1 MIKLRTHMLTVIVV
15 VCAFAKA
22 YAQETPS
29 KLLSKDD
36 AVAMMLENNFGVK
49 LAENEISIAE
59 NNKGV
64 LNSGYLPTLTGNAGA
79 NYSINDQTAIFQN
92 GTEQSIDG
100 AETTTY
106 NASINLAYTLFDGL
120 GRHYNFKELKE
131 RYNLSKLQA
140 RETIENTMLQLFTV
154 YYEVARRAENIGVL
168 EETLEISKDRELR
181 ATYQFEYG
189 QVNKLQILN
198 AAVNRTTDSINLLSE
213 WQALR
218 NAQRDL
224 NVVLAAELEDLSTV
238 DTTVLFIS
246 PLLMDSYIESASEN
260 NVRLLQNEQNIKITD
275 YQIKGAKSFL
285 LPTIG
290 LTGSYGW
297 NEGNF
302 PSTSFLSSNVSTGFQ
317 AGGTLRWNLFDGGQ
331 SIVALKNAK
340 IALQSQELIKE
351 QLRQEVLR
359 DIANAAG
366 NYKNALNIYKL
377 QEQNVLTNASNFE
390 RTQEQFKLGQGTSIE
405 FRDAQLNLLNAQI
418 IKNQAKY
425 TAKFAEIQLLQ
436 LTGQLLNV
444 AF

>member
-1 MIKLRTHMLTVIVV
+1 MIKSRVQILAIIVV
-15 VCAFAKA
+15 MCAFAKA
-22 YAQETPS
+22 YAQESPS
-29 KLLSKDD
+29 KLLSKND
-36 AVAMMLENNFGVK
+36 AVTRMLANNFGIQ
-49 LAENEISIAE
+49 LANNEIAIAQ
-59 NNKGV
+59 NNKGL
-64 LNSGYLPTLTGNAGA
+64 LNSGYLPTLTGNGAA
-79 NYSINDQTAIFQN
+79 NYTVNDQTATFQN
-92 GTEQSIDG
+92 GTEQAVDG

-140 RETIENTMLQLFTV
+140 RATIENTMLQLFTV
-154 YYEVARRAENIGVL
+154 YYEVARRVENITVL
-168 EETLEISKDRELR
+168 EQALAISRERELR

-189 QVNKLQILN
+189 QVNRLQILN
-198 AAVNRTTDSINLLSE
+198 AAVNRTTDSINLLNE
-213 WQALR
+213 KQTLR

-224 NVVLAAELEDLSTV
+224 NVVLATDLETLREV

-246 PLLMDSYIESASEN
+246 PLLIDSYIESASQN

-275 YQIKGAKSFL
+275 YQIKGAKAFL
-285 LPTIG
+285 LPTVG

-302 PSTSFLSSNVSTGFQ
+302 PSTGFLSSNVSTGFQ
-317 AGGTLRWNLFDGGQ
+317 AGAALRWNLFDGGQ

-351 QLRQEVLR
+351 QLKQEVLR
-359 DIANAAG
+359 DIANASG
-366 NYKNALNIYKL
+366 NYKNALAIYKL

-405 FRDAQLNLLNAQI
+405 FREAQLNLLNAQI